1 MKIKNL
7 SFIII
12 ISALS
17 ITQTFAGEL
26 TFKSLW
32 YDEFKPT
39 ITESFDKTGQI
50 IVASSFAAYIA
61 ARQVDEEVYRE
72 NLEED
77 GKYMDRD
84 TAELFGTIGNGSYGI
99 GVGLLQYFLDKP
111 NGLKH
116 LKAITL
122 TSATHFTMAYSFQRK
137 RPNGELNFLPFHS
150 SFPSGH
156 TQAAFTLA
164 ILLIIYIKRYHFLI
178 LFVACLMGISRIFMS
193 MHFPSDI
200 FFGAY
205 LGAVI
210 PILLY
215 KNYYKSKI
223 EKYDDKKLACFN
235 NFIKLIYWRI
245 FI

>member
-156 TQAAFTLA
+156 TSSAFATATSLTYAYGWWAAIPSYALA
-164 ILLIIYIKRYHFLI
+164 TAIAIARVNENVHWTSDVVTGAFL
-178 LFVACLMGISRIFMS
+178 G
-193 MHFPSDI
+193 
-200 FFGAY
+200 
-205 LGAVI
+205 
-210 PILLY
+210 
-215 KNYYKSKI
+215 
-223 EKYDDKKLACFN
+223 
-235 NFIKLIYWRI
+235 IYWARAAYNAPKNKKTTAWSI
-245 FI
+245 GPIPSGLVFNYVY